1 MKESESE
8 AAQSWPVDCSPPSSS
23 VHEILQARILEWVAI
38 SFSRGSSRP
47 RDQTQVSHIAGRR
60 FSLCTTREAKSSKLV
75 LPVCVLS
82 RVWLFETLWNVAH
95 QAPLFTGFPRQ
106 EDWSGLPFPSPG
118 AFPGWGAEPTA
129 PSLASGFF
137 TTEPSY
143 QYIPWGRTSTC
154 DPRLHCFLIA
164 APLSLHPFPFLI
176 STGLNL
182 LFGTQRR
189 S

>member
-1 MKESESE
+1 MDVKMFKYRSVMSD
-8 AAQSWPVDCSPPSSS
+8 SLRPMDCSPPSSS

-106 EDWSGLPFPSPG
+106 EYWSELPFP
-118 AFPGWGAEPTA
+118 FPGGSSWPRIKA
-129 PSLASGFF
+129 PSPASAGRFF
-137 TTEPSY
+137 TTEPWEAHSAV
-143 QYIPWGRTSTC
+143 IRCNRTPS
-154 DPRLHCFLIA
+154 
-164 APLSLHPFPFLI
+164 S
-176 STGLNL
+176 
-182 LFGTQRR
+182 
-189 S
+189 